1 LLLLKDISS
10 LVDRVDV
17 KKIKMQFNK
26 KSVAFLLAAAVAGA
40 PSITVQAG
48 CVDWSTLPWEDLQL
62 SSNATLLTFDDP
74 SVAYDEQ
81 CHSEVCLYR
90 NGSFDALS

>member
-1 LLLLKDISS
+1 M
-10 LVDRVDV
+10 

-26 KSVAFLLAAAVAGA
+26 KSVAFLLAVAGS
-40 PSITVQAG
+40 PTVQAG

-81 CHSEVCLYR
+81 CYSEVCLYP
-90 NGSFDALS
+90 NGSFDALLLDSPA